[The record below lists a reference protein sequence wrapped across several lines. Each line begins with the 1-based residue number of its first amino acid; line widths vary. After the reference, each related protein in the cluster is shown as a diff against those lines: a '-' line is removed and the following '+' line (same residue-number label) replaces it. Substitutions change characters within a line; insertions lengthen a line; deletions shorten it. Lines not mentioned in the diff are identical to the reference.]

1 MAVAII
7 VVNQWRNRLEV
18 VRMAIR
24 AISRFVFAA
33 PDIVKVPLQIAQHN
47 QVQQSVAL
55 QINPGGAGGPSS
67 SANARF
73 LGYVGKSAVTVIMV
87 EPVAPVGR
95 NV

>member
-1 MAVAII
+1 
-7 VVNQWRNRLEV
+7 
-18 VRMAIR
+18 MAIR

-55 QINPGGAGGPSS
+55 QINPGGAGGPS
-67 SANARF
+67 APGGAGF
-73 LGYVGKSAVTVIMV
+73 FGYIGKSAVTIIMV